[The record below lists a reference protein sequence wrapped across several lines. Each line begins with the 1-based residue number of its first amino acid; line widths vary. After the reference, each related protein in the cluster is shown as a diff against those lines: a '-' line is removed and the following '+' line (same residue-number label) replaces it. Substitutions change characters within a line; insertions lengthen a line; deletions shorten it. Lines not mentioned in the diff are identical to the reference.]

1 MDISAD
7 TLKKFSGRRV
17 AFIENMGLETIEAR
31 PGYVKLKAPLKGNEN
46 HIGIMYAGALFTLAE
61 VPGGTLFSTS
71 FDVTKYYPIV
81 KEMSIRFRRPAA
93 TDITLEMTMSEDEV
107 DRIQTEAEV
116 NGKAD
121 YVLEG
126 ELKDESGEVVA
137 LSKGVYQIRA
147 IAAE

>member
-71 FDVTKYYPIV
+71 FDTAKYYPIV

-147 IAAE
+147 IAG